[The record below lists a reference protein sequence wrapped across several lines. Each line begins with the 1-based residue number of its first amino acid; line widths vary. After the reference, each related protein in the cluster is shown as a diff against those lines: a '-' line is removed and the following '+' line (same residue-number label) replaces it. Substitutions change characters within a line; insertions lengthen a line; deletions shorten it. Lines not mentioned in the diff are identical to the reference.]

1 MSFCIT
7 RTEWAKYAT
16 LSNYES
22 FDCIKRKKT
31 WRNDAGKLLTMFFF
45 LFIAKK
51 NGHKLWVRTML
62 LWLQAEAVGREKPP
76 TVLVFHAPGSV
87 SASFLHPE
95 GSAKDGIIKSVQLW
109 SGWVCLNWGC
119 WDHFPATATHFLLD
133 ADGLGCTQSVWYPL
147 ISTGQKLRHQGSDG
161 VVPCPWF
168 GLQHPGILCS
178 STALGISPQTPRSRK
193 ILTLWIVKLPAW

>member
-1 MSFCIT
+1 MPGSFLPC
-7 RTEWAKYAT
+7 
-16 LSNYES
+16 
-22 FDCIKRKKT
+22 
-31 WRNDAGKLLTMFFF
+31 FF
-45 LFIAKK
+45 LLFVAKK
-51 NGHKLWVRTML
+51 NGHKLWVRTIL

-119 WDHFPATATHFLLD
+119 WEHFPATATHFLLD
-133 ADGLGCTQSVWYPL
+133 ADGPCVPWAH

-161 VVPCPWF
+161 VVPCPCS
-168 GLQHPGILCS
+168 GPQHPGILCS
-178 STALGISPQTPRSRK
+178 STALGISPKTPRSRK
-193 ILTLWIVKLPAW
+193 ILTLWIVKLSVW